1 MLIDRNDDAVGM
13 GIAFL
18 VFIVMVGVLAVV
30 AGKDSRVDEIE
41 HQRRL
46 WRGVG

>member
-1 MLIDRNDDAVGM
+1 M
-13 GIAFL
+13 GIALL
-18 VFIVMVGVLAVV
+18 VFIVIVGVLAVV